1 MAQQISNAELAD
13 LITSAAHAHHKAYI
27 VSDGID
33 PDWAM
38 YYAGYLEAHL
48 GDRLGRQASRS
59 ELTYLLIKAQ
69 RAHDA
74 LGDGSPFSGYYA
86 TVLLA
91 G

>member
-1 MAQQISNAELAD
+1 MAQQISNADLEEL
-13 LITSAAHAHHKAYI
+13 ISSAAHAHHQAYLE
-27 VSDGID
+27 SDGVD

-48 GDRLGRQASRS
+48 GNRLGRQASRS

-74 LGDGSPFSGYYA
+74 ADDGTPFNGYYA
-86 TVLLA
+86 SVLLA